1 MLLVVGL
8 GNPGR
13 EYQDTRHNAGFMCV
27 DILAGRHGL
36 RFNRKKAR
44 SQVATGAFAGTRL
57 VLAKPQTYMN
67 LSGEAVRGLMRELG
81 VPPAALLVVYD
92 DVDLPLGTIRLR
104 QSGSPGTHN
113 GMRNIVDCLGNTN
126 FPRLRIGIGQP
137 KDMPL
142 VDYVL
147 QPFLKE
153 EWEIAEASI
162 NRAADAVESLVRR
175 GWTFTMTEFNK

>member
-13 EYQDTRHNAGFMCV
+13 EYQDTRHNAGFMCA
-27 DILAGRHGL
+27 DILADRHGL
-36 RFNRKKAR
+36 RYNQKRPR
-44 SQVATGAFAGTRL
+44 SQVAVGAFAGTRL

-67 LSGEAVRGLMRELG
+67 LSGEAVRGLTREMG
-81 VPPAALLVVYD
+81 VPPVGMLVVYD

-113 GMRNIVDCLGNTN
+113 GMRNIVECLGTIN

-137 KDMPL
+137 
-142 VDYVL
+142 
-147 QPFLKE
+147 Q
-153 EWEIAEASI
+153 
-162 NRAADAVESLVRR
+162 
-175 GWTFTMTEFNK
+175 G